1 MSASNRKTASFGV
14 PWESAYGYV
23 QAVRVNN
30 TIFVSGQLSH
40 TPEGHLVAPAELGAN
55 GKPANF
61 DTMEAQM
68 RRTYENAQAVLVEL
82 GGSLAD
88 VVEETLFVI
97 DVPAAFAASGGPAS
111 RVWPAGA
118 KSGQQP
124 DWCLGA
130 GLPRAADRDRFPG
143 GSAELS
149 AWRGGESPLP
159 LRPSL
164 RRGREVWILGT
175 SPLPIRRGRNRHGS
189 RRRQQPSPQRGSRK
203 QWSCVDH

>member
-40 TPEGHLVAPAELGAN
+40 TPEGQLVAPAELGAN

-68 RRTYENAQAVLVEL
+68 RRTYENAQVLLAEL
-82 GGSLAD
+82 GGSIAD

-97 DVPAAFAASGGPAS
+97 DVPAAFAASSKVRPA
-111 RVWPAGA
+111 VY
-118 KSGQQP
+118 GQPVPQVASNLIGVSALAFP
-124 DWCLGA
+124 EQLIEIA
-130 GLPRAADRDRFPG
+130 FRA
-143 GSAELS
+143 
-149 AWRGGESPLP
+149 
-159 LRPSL
+159 
-164 RRGREVWILGT
+164 EVQG
-175 SPLPIRRGRNRHGS
+175 
-189 RRRQQPSPQRGSRK
+189 
-203 QWSCVDH
+203 